1 MTAARTVPPPT
12 GRPAHDSPGSFKRY
26 PSRLRLSR
34 LPGRVVPVAVGPHV
48 YRVQWNGQLCFAVM
62 MAAFFLGSLPTLG
75 ELSGIAVVFSIVYLA
90 LQLAAAGVLL
100 YHGVRRQVVRWPQLV
115 SVVATAAAYA
125 LLPVYWTD
133 LPATLP
139 SGLPPWLAQ
148 FLAMGVVFTL
158 MCLGAALVPAL
169 LLIAVG
175 STVAFLGGPGGGQV
189 LQADLTRTVVVASL
203 SLAAAGLTALYLQ
216 IAEDADTAYS
226 TAIAQ
231 ATALKRSRSQS
242 DEQERLD
249 RLIHDNVMAALLD
262 ASRAEGRISKRTREL
277 AQRAISVLQ
286 FEEKRAA
293 GTATTYV
300 HALMDDLLEALTP
313 WRSRVRFS
321 FLIDDLR
328 PEGHPRAFLPAD
340 TAQALIH
347 AVTEAVSNSARH
359 SGADT
364 TFVTLQAGVCAPT
377 RLNPE
382 GFYLAFEVMDHG
394 RGFQMRSVDS
404 HRLGVRVSIIG
415 NAENAGGRVQV
426 LALPHRGTTVRIG
439 WPRDAQLPA

>member
-1 MTAARTVPPPT
+1 MTAARTAPS
-12 GRPAHDSPGSFKRY
+12 PASRLASESPGSFKRY
-26 PSRLRLSR
+26 PSRLRLNR
-34 LPGRVVPVAVGPHV
+34 LPGRVVPGEVGPNV
-48 YRVQWNGQLCFAVM
+48 YRLQWSGQLCFAVM
-62 MAAFFLGSLPTLG
+62 MAAFFLGALPTLS
-75 ELSGIAVVFSIVYLA
+75 ELSGISVVFSIVYLA
-90 LQLAAAGVLL
+90 LQMAAAGALL
-100 YHGVRRQVVRWPQLV
+100 YHGARRQVVRWPQLV
-115 SVVATAAAYA
+115 SVVATAVAYA

-133 LPATLP
+133 LPLSLP

-158 MCLGAALVPAL
+158 MCLGAALVPVL
-169 LLIAVG
+169 VVIAVV
-175 STVAFLGGPGGGQV
+175 STVAFVAGTMSEPV
-189 LQADLTRTVVVASL
+189 FQADLIRTVVVASF
-203 SLAAAGLTALYLQ
+203 SLAAAGLVMLIVQ
-216 IAEDADTAYS
+216 IAEDVDTAYS

-262 ASRAEGRISKRTREL
+262 ASRGEGEVSRRTREL
-277 AQRAISVLQ
+277 AQRAIGVLQ
-286 FEEKRAA
+286 FEEKRAT

-300 HALMDDLLEALTP
+300 HALMDDLLEALSP

-364 TFVTLQAGVCAPT
+364 TYVTLEAGVCPPT
-377 RLNPE
+377 RLNQE
-382 GFYLAFEVMDHG
+382 GFYLAFEVTDQG
-394 RGFQMRSVDS
+394 RGFQVRSVDS
-404 HRLGVRVSIIG
+404 QRLGVRVSIVG
-415 NAENAGGRVQV
+415 NAENAGGRVEV
-426 LALPHRGTTVRIG
+426 ISGPHRGTRVRIR
-439 WPRDAQLPA
+439 WPRDAQIPA